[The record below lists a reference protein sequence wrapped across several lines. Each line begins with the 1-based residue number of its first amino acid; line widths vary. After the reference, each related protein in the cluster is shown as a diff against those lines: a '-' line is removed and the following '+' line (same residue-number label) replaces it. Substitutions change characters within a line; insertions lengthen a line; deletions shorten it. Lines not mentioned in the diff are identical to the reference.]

1 MAKRKTRRDS
11 DWGGRGAYM
20 IPRLLGEHPDFT
32 TMTGS
37 EMRVFMLLLSQYRG
51 NNNGD
56 LAATHSMMEERG
68 GMAKATLAA
77 SLQGLQE
84 RKLIVRTRTNMKGR
98 EGARCAL
105 YALTWLRIHECP
117 GRQLE
122 VGPTPGPMRKLGE

>member
-20 IPRLLGEHPDFT
+20 IPRLLGEHPDFL

-37 EMRVFMLLLSQYRG
+37 ELKVFMLLLSQYRG

-77 SLQGLQE
+77 SLQGLQQ
-84 RKLIVRTRTNMKGR
+84 RNLIVRTRTNMKGR

-122 VGPTPGPMRKLGE
+122 IGPTPGPMRKLSE

>member
-1 MAKRKTRRDS
+1 MTKRKSRRDS

-20 IPRLLGEHPDFT
+20 IPRLLGEHPDFL

-37 EMRVFMLLLSQYRG
+37 ELKVFMLLLSQYRG

-68 GMAKATLAA
+68 GMAEGTLAK

-84 RKLIVRTRTNMKGR
+84 RNLIVKSRTNMKGR

-105 YALTWLRIHECP
+105 YALTWLPIHECP
-117 GRQLE
+117 GKGLE
-122 VGPTPGPMRKLGE
+122 IGPTTSASRRLAG

>member
-20 IPRLLGEHPDFT
+20 IPRLLGEHPDFL

-37 EMRVFMLLLSQYRG
+37 ELKVFMLLLSQYRG
-51 NNNGD
+51 SNNGD

-84 RKLIVRTRTNMKGR
+84 RNLIVRTRTNMKGR

-122 VGPTPGPMRKLGE
+122 IGPTPTPMRKLSE

>member
-1 MAKRKTRRDS
+1 MTKRKTRRDS

-20 IPRLLGEHPDFT
+20 IPRLLGEHPDFL

-37 EMRVFMLLLSQYRG
+37 ELKVFMLLLSQYRG

-84 RKLIVRTRTNMKGR
+84 RNLIVRTRTNMKGR

-122 VGPTPGPMRKLGE
+122 VGPTPAPMRRLGE

>member
-37 EMRVFMLLLSQYRG
+37 ELRVFMLLLSQYRG

-84 RKLIVRTRTNMKGR
+84 RNLIVRTRTNMKGR

-122 VGPTPGPMRKLGE
+122 VGPTQAPIRALSA